1 MFCTRA
7 KYFFSVTAVLFVA
20 VFFNSCNSNRV
31 FEENKEIPKNNWDYN
46 TRLSFKVNIEDT
58 VAMYNMYINVR
69 NAGFYRFS
77 NLFLFINTGLPNGI
91 ITRDTVEITLASPE
105 GKWLGD
111 GLGDIYDNRYLF
123 RKQFKFPMAGE
134 YTFDLIQAMRVNPL
148 PGIMDAG
155 IRIEKA
161 D

>member
-1 MFCTRA
+1 MVSVNF
-7 KYFFSVTAVLFVA
+7 KPVFFSAIIFCALLFI
-20 VFFNSCNSNRV
+20 SCNSNRV
-31 FEENKEIPKNNWDYN
+31 FEENKEITKNNWDYN
-46 TRLSFKVNIEDT
+46 TPLSFKVNITDT
-58 VAMYNMYINVR
+58 VALHNMYINVR

-77 NLFLFINTGLPNGI
+77 NLFLFVNTHLPNGI
-91 ITRDTVEITLASPE
+91 TTRDTVEITLSSPE

-123 RKQFKFPMAGE
+123 RKQFKFPMAGD

-155 IRIEKA
+155 VRIEK
-161 D
+161 DKR